1 MTETARFN
9 RPARLLHWTMAAL
22 ILAMLLIGAAMVT
35 SLADYSTLVALHRPL
50 GILILLLAGLRL
62 ANRWRHAPPP
72 LPANLP
78 VWQRRAAHGSHIL
91 LYGLMLAMPLIGWAM
106 LSAAR
111 YPVILAGPVV
121 LPPILPQDPMLY
133 AALRRLHTVL
143 AYGLFAVIL
152 AHLAAALLHALIRQ
166 DGVFASMAPWRS
178 RPAGTAAPPK
188 RRSRSL
194 ESLIRSP

>member
-1 MTETARFN
+1 MTDASRFN

-22 ILAMLLIGAAMVT
+22 ILAMLLIGVAMVT
-35 SLADYSTLVALHRPL
+35 SLADYHALVALHRPL

-62 ANRWRHAPPP
+62 VNRWRHAPPP
-72 LPANLP
+72 LPADLP
-78 VWQRRAAHGSHIL
+78 GWQKRAAHGSHIL

-111 YPVILAGPVV
+111 DPVVLAGPVV
-121 LPPILPQDPMLY
+121 LPPILPQDAMVY

-152 AHLAAALLHALIRQ
+152 AHLAAALLHALIRR

-178 RPAGTAAPPK
+178 KQPETTARP
-188 RRSRSL
+188 
-194 ESLIRSP
+194 

>member
-22 ILAMLLIGAAMVT
+22 ILAMLLIGVAMVT
-35 SLADYSTLVALHRPL
+35 SLADYGALVALHRPL

-72 LPANLP
+72 LPADLP
-78 VWQRRAAHGSHIL
+78 GWQKRAAHGSHIL

-111 YPVILAGPVV
+111 YPVVLAGPVV

-133 AALRRLHTVL
+133 AALRRVHTAL

-152 AHLAAALLHALIRQ
+152 AHLAAALLHALIRR
-166 DGVFASMAPWRS
+166 DGVFAGMAPWRS
-178 RPAGTAAPPK
+178 AAPDAAPPGPPH
-188 RRSRSL
+188 RSL

>member
-1 MTETARFN
+1 MTEPDRFN

-22 ILAMLLIGAAMVT
+22 ILAMLLIGVAMVT
-35 SLADYSTLVALHRPL
+35 SLADYGTLVALHRPL
-50 GILILLLAGLRL
+50 GILILVLAGFRL

-72 LPANLP
+72 LPTDLP
-78 VWQRRAAHGSHIL
+78 GWQKRAAHGSHIL
-91 LYGLMLAMPLIGWAM
+91 LYGLTLAMPLIGWAM

-121 LPPILPQDPMLY
+121 LPPILPQDPALY
-133 AALRRLHTVL
+133 AVLRRLHTAL

-178 RPAGTAAPPK
+178 TRSGTAAPPR